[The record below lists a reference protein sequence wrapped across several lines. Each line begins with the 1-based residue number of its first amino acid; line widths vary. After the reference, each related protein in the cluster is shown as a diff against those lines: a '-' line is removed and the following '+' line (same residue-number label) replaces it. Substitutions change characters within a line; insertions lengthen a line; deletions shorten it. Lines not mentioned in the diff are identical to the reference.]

1 MTDVWLIWQLG
12 DAAFPAG
19 AFNHSGG
26 IEAIARWGLVPDGQ
40 QFEQLIRD
48 QLTTATHTLVP
59 LATTVQRQPERFA
72 RVDQFCDALLS
83 NHVANRASKAQGRSL
98 LLAAEAAFNRSA
110 LGELAEE
117 IRRNGMAAHLAPV
130 FGAVAN
136 ALELSIDLAVRLFLY
151 MTLRGLIS
159 SGVRLGIVG
168 PLEAQA
174 IQYRL
179 GPHAEALANRG
190 VDLELDS
197 AAQTTPVI
205 DLLQA
210 AHDRLYSRLFQS

>member
-1 MTDVWLIWQLG
+1 
-12 DAAFPAG
+12 
-19 AFNHSGG
+19 
-26 IEAIARWGLVPDGQ
+26 
-40 QFEQLIRD
+40 
-48 QLTTATHTLVP
+48 
-59 LATTVQRQPERFA
+59 
-72 RVDQFCDALLS
+72 
-83 NHVANRASKAQGRSL
+83 
-98 LLAAEAAFNRSA
+98 
-110 LGELAEE
+110 
-117 IRRNGMAAHLAPV
+117 MAAHLAPV

-136 ALELSIDLAVRLFLY
+136 AFELSIDLAVRLFLY

-179 GPHAEALANRG
+179 GSHAEALANRG
-190 VDLELDS
+190 VDLELAS
-197 AAQTTPVI
+197 VAQTSPVI